1 MNRTGQTIRDDAIG
15 WIIRQREPAF
25 DDWVAFGDWL
35 AADPEHA
42 ETYHAMADADRD
54 VPLLMPAA
62 PRPVIRPR
70 PGITRR
76 AWLGG
81 ALAASLVA
89 VASYTVLQNRASPYV
104 LDAAAGV
111 PRSVVL
117 ADGSRIEMNG
127 GTRLVLDRNDRR
139 AVTLAHGEA
148 VFTVTHD
155 AADPFR
161 LVVGD
166 ATLVDAGTVFN
177 VVRTGSR
184 TDVAVA
190 EGVVIYN
197 PGHENFRLSAGRSM
211 RVVDRDTRLLI
222 GEVAPGVIGAW
233 RTGTLTYTGTP
244 LALVA
249 EDLTRNLGVEI
260 VAAPA
265 VAGRTFR
272 GVISFGR
279 DRSATIGR
287 LGPLLG
293 VHVRRDGKRWLLVD
307 KDT

>member
-1 MNRTGQTIRDDAIG
+1 MNRTGQTIRDEALG

-25 DDWVAFGDWL
+25 DDWVVFGEWL
-35 AADPEHA
+35 AADQEHA
-42 ETYHAMADADRD
+42 EIYHAMADADRD

-62 PRPVIRPR
+62 PRPVVQPR
-70 PGITRR
+70 PAIARR

-81 ALAASLVA
+81 AVAASLVA
-89 VASYTVLQNRASPYV
+89 VASYTVLQNQASPYAV
-104 LDAAAGV
+104 EAAPGV
-111 PRSVVL
+111 PRTVML
-117 ADGSRIEMNG
+117 ADGSRVEMNG
-127 GTRLVLDRNDRR
+127 GTRLVLDHNDKR
-139 AVTLAHGEA
+139 AVTLAQGEA
-148 VFTVTHD
+148 VFTVVHN

-161 LVVGD
+161 LAVGG

-197 PGHENFRLSAGRSM
+197 PGDENVRLSAGRSI

-233 RTGTLTYTGTP
+233 RTGTLTYAGTP

-260 VAAPA
+260 VAAPG
-265 VAGRTFR
+265 VAARTFR
-272 GVISFGR
+272 GVISFGA

-293 VHVRRDGKRWLLVD
+293 VQVRRDGKRWLLVD
-307 KDT
+307 KAT